1 MSNKDSSIWT
11 AVLAW
16 FLQYSPVV
24 FATGLSVLISALR
37 IIYRG
42 GTKKAMFLESVLCG
56 CITLAMLSGL
66 SLFGLPQAA
75 AAFVGG
81 MIGLLG
87 VDKIRNLAERFADAN
102 LSQRDG
108 DG

>member
-1 MSNKDSSIWT
+1 
-11 AVLAW
+11 
-16 FLQYSPVV
+16 
-24 FATGLSVLISALR
+24 
-37 IIYRG
+37 
-42 GTKKAMFLESVLCG
+42 
-56 CITLAMLSGL
+56 MLSGL